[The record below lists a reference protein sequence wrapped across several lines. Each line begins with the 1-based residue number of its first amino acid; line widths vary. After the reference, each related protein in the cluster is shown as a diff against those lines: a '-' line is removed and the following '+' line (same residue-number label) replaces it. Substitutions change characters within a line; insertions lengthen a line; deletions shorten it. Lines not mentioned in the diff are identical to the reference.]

1 MFITGLLVGLPI
13 GGALGAFILLFLQC
27 ASTLNRE
34 TSMELS
40 VIPTHNPPVS
50 PSEISAQL
58 CDEPSQSSSV
68 TDFGTSL

>member
-1 MFITGLLVGLPI
+1 MFIAGLLVGLPI
-13 GGALGAFILLFLQC
+13 GGTLGAFVLIFLQC

-34 TSMELS
+34 NSMELS
-40 VIPTHNPPVS
+40 VIPTHT
-50 PSEISAQL
+50 PSEMAAQL